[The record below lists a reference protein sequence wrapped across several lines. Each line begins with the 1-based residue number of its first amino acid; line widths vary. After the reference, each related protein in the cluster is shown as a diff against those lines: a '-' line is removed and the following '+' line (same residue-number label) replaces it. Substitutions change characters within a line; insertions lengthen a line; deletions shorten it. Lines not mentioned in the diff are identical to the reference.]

1 MNQACGRSDA
11 LHAAATMRSANFE
24 SWRQPLDGSAKAR
37 IEQVEALVLQSG
49 ELNGLAL
56 TAR

>member
-24 SWRQPLDGSAKAR
+24 LWRQPLDRLDKAR
-37 IEQVEALVLQSG
+37 IEQVEASMLQSG